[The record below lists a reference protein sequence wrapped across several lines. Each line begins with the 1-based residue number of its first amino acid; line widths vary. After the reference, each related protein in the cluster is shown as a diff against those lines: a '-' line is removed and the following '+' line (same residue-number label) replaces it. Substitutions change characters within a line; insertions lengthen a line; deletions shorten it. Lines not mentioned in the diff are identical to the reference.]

1 MVGNLKIETMY
12 PCKILRVDLAERKVE
27 EEEVPGEVVE
37 KFVGGKG
44 LAAYYLYNEVKAGTD
59 PLSPDNK
66 LMVFVGP
73 LTSVYPTF
81 ARHLV
86 ASKSPLTGAFCDC
99 YAGGSFG
106 YELRRTGFTGIIFE
120 GKADDMVYLEVSR
133 DEIAVKDGRGLKG
146 KTTYEVC
153 EAFPEYSVMTIGPAG
168 ENLVKIAAVFNDMT
182 GAPGVAGRGGLGAVM
197 GSKNLKA
204 VVVKGWRKTEELV
217 YKLDEEAMKKVNK
230 EFMEM
235 VVKESAPEMGLG
247 GNLAVFEV
255 VAEHKILPV
264 RNYTA
269 GVHEGW
275 EEYRMSS
282 WEEDSVK
289 KFGCPTCPVRCRV
302 RFRAKKGVYAG
313 SETEGLEYET
323 VAMNGSN
330 LGIVDR
336 SAIIRINQEMN
347 ALGLDS
353 ISMGNIGAFTAEA
366 FERGLIDYELRWG
379 DAEAYLR
386 LIRMVAYR
394 EGVGDLL
401 AEGVMRASRKIGAE
415 DIAIHVKGM
424 ELPAYDP
431 RAVVGMALAYAT
443 SDRGGCHMRA
453 WTVAAELENRFE
465 FKGKAELVK
474 YLQDRNAALWSLI
487 ICDNVIGYV
496 SKPERMFELCVD
508 MLNSMG
514 FSLTPD
520 EFLKTGERIW
530 NLTRMFNVREGFGRK
545 DDTLPPRMFE
555 PRGDTGWTIRREDF
569 ERMLDEYYR
578 LRGWDENGV
587 PKEETLKKLDL
598 TFCLPE

>member
-1 MVGNLKIETMY
+1 LDNPKIEAMY
-12 PCKILRVDLAERKVE
+12 PCRILRVDLTERKVE
-27 EEEVPGEVVE
+27 EEEVPEEVVE

-73 LTSVYPTF
+73 LTSIYPTF
-81 ARHLV
+81 ARHVV
-86 ASKSPLTGAFCDC
+86 ASKSPLTGTFCDC

-120 GKADDMVYLEVSR
+120 GKADDTVYFEVSR
-133 DEIAVKDGRGLKG
+133 DGIAVKDGKGLKG

-153 EAFPEYSVMTIGPAG
+153 EAFPEHSVMTIGPAG
-168 ENLVKIAAVFNDMT
+168 ENLVRFAAVFNDMT
-182 GAPGVAGRGGLGAVM
+182 GKPGVAGRGGLGAVM

-204 VVVKGWRKTEELV
+204 VVVKGWKKVGELV
-217 YKLDEEAMKKVNK
+217 YKLDEEAMKRVNR

-235 VVKESAPEMGLG
+235 VVKESTPEMGLG
-247 GNLAVFEV
+247 GNLTVFKV

-264 RNYTA
+264 KNYTA
-269 GVHEGW
+269 GVHDGW
-275 EEYRMSS
+275 EEYEESS
-282 WEEDSVK
+282 WKEDSIE

-302 RFRAKKGVYAG
+302 RFRARKGRYAG

-330 LGIVDR
+330 IGIVDR
-336 SAIIRINQEMN
+336 GAVIRINQEAN
-347 ALGLDS
+347 SLGLDT
-353 ISMGNIGAFTAEA
+353 ISMGSVGAFTAEA
-366 FERGLIDYELRWG
+366 YEKGLIDYELRWG
-379 DAEAYLR
+379 DAEAYLK
-386 LIRMVAYR
+386 LMRMIAYR
-394 EGVGDLL
+394 EGVGDVL
-401 AEGVMRASRKIGAE
+401 AEGVMKASKKIGAE
-415 DIAIHVKGM
+415 DIAVHVKGM

-431 RAVVGMALAYAT
+431 RGVVGMALAYAT

-453 WTVAAELENRFE
+453 WTVAAELKNPFE
-465 FKGKAELVK
+465 FKGKAKLVK

-487 ICDNVIGYV
+487 ICDNVVGYV
-496 SKPERMFELCVD
+496 SKPKRMFELCVD

-530 NLTRMFNVREGFGRK
+530 NLTRMFNVREGFDRE

-555 PRGDTGWTIRREDF
+555 PRGDTGWTIRREEF
-569 ERMLDEYYR
+569 ERTLDEYYR
-578 LRGWDENGV
+578 LRGWDENGI
-587 PKEETLKKLDL
+587 PKEETLKQLDL
-598 TFCLPE
+598 TFCLTT